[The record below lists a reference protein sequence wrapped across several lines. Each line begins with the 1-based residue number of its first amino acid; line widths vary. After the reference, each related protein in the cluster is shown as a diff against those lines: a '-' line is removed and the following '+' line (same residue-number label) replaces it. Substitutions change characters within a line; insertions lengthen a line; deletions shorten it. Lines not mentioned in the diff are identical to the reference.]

1 MADETSGVPL
11 ADFLRDL
18 AIAWK
23 SLLAYPAG
31 HPSRRESFARAHRQL
46 GAVLAA
52 VSPLVLGV
60 SRDGLIH
67 GPAKISSTGA
77 QRFAE
82 ALHRQRVALV
92 AIDESV
98 QASELETFLA
108 SLTTDKQAAQA
119 PLWERLPAAGVR
131 AIVVE
136 PIDYQAL
143 VMTDEAAPEVRAAG
157 TIWETVTRELLAGRQ
172 LAPHQREAALSA
184 TASAEDLA
192 QWIENLL
199 RESGRPGGG
208 ESAPGA
214 GAGGRGGGAG
224 FGGGEGADA
233 GGGSGPGG
241 GVGAGGS
248 SAGSGIDADGVGVGA
263 GDGVGT
269 GSPTTGVG
277 SSAAGSGGDGSGGP
291 AGISEAGAGF
301 GGGATGSS
309 GAAAAGV
316 GVAGAGVGAADSA
329 ATAGVGAGIGSLGDA
344 PSASDLAATL
354 GGAVAAQLGQLRG
367 ASRQRATRDVVD
379 LTNRLPPHLRQA
391 LLQASMRT
399 LAADEEGAEAL
410 RDLAGAQP
418 PAGVLST
425 LRQLASERQKLSASA
440 LRLARELT
448 AVAHAAREST
458 AGPVDAEAA
467 AALQELFRNR
477 DVDRVGQPPP
487 SPDDRRSVVELP
499 RPRPLAEVPDLGAR
513 RDTLHDEA
521 LARQLTTTL
530 LELVAARLPQEA
542 PEEPTLWRLEDLYR
556 GFLLA
561 GHIQQAAGIVEA
573 LRGMLQQ
580 ARAGGGSEA
589 ELRRCV
595 ERLANRETIAA
606 LLAALPDLP
615 SPAVAR
621 QLVDVLGPVAV
632 RHLVA
637 ALPEE
642 SDRSRRHQLLD
653 LLTALGPAVVPHAT
667 LLLGDSRW
675 FVVRNMI
682 LLLRTAGDQTSL
694 PQVRKCAEHADLR
707 VRLEAIKSLF
717 AADSQRSADLLA
729 QAINDRDPKVA
740 EAAIGLVGSYH
751 ITQGVQPLVAL
762 VRRWDPFGRR
772 RTVRLRAIRSLGRL
786 GDPAALPSLEPFFRD
801 GFRGRAREERLAA
814 YESLDGYPAAARRP
828 IVERGLRSRD
838 AEVRALC
845 EQVGTR
851 AAAADAVVEGGGLDE
866 THV

>member
-23 SLLAYPAG
+23 SMLAYPAG
-31 HPSRRESFARAHRQL
+31 HPSRRESFSRAHRQL
-46 GAVLAA
+46 GGVLAA

-67 GPAKISSTGA
+67 GPAKITSTGS
-77 QRFAE
+77 QRLAE

-98 QASELETFLA
+98 QASELETFLG
-108 SLTTDKQAAQA
+108 SLTTDKQAEQA

-143 VMTDEAAPEVRAAG
+143 VMTDEASPEAHASG

-208 ESAPGA
+208 VGGVDI
-214 GAGGRGGGAG
+214 GAGGGI
-224 FGGGEGADA
+224 
-233 GGGSGPGG
+233 
-241 GVGAGGS
+241 GAGGPA
-248 SAGSGIDADGVGVGA
+248 SAVGSPPAGTGTGFGSPGAGVGVG
-263 GDGVGT
+263 
-269 GSPTTGVG
+269 S
-277 SSAAGSGGDGSGGP
+277 
-291 AGISEAGAGF
+291 
-301 GGGATGSS
+301 
-309 GAAAAGV
+309 AGV
-316 GVAGAGVGAADSA
+316 GGTAQGAGLAD
-329 ATAGVGAGIGSLGDA
+329 VPRDA
-344 PSASDLAATL
+344 DLAVAL
-354 GGAVAAQLGQLRG
+354 GSAVAAQLGRLRG

-399 LAADEEGAEAL
+399 LAVDEEGGEAL

-425 LRQLASERQKLSASA
+425 LRQLAGERQKLSASA
-440 LRLARELT
+440 LRLARQLT
-448 AVAHAAREST
+448 AAAHAAREAAVEPVE
-458 AGPVDAEAA
+458 AGAA
-467 AALQELFRNR
+467 AALQELFRDR

-499 RPRPLAEVPDLGAR
+499 RPRPLAEVPELGAR
-513 RDTLHDEA
+513 RDTLHDET

-530 LELVAARLPQEA
+530 LELVAARLPQEP

-561 GHIQQAAGIVEA
+561 GQLQQAAGIVEA
-573 LRGMLQQ
+573 LRGILQQ
-580 ARAGGGSEA
+580 ARAAGGSDA

-615 SPAVAR
+615 SPAAAR

-642 SDRSRRHQLLD
+642 TDRSRRRQLLD
-653 LLTALGPAVVPHAT
+653 LLAALGPAVVPHAT
-667 LLLGDSRW
+667 LLLGDPRW
-675 FVVRNMI
+675 YVVRNMI
-682 LLLRTAGDQTSL
+682 QVLRAVGDQTSL

-717 AADSQRSADLLA
+717 AADSERSADLLA

-762 VRRWDPFGRR
+762 IKRWDPFGRR

-786 GDPAALPSLEPFFRD
+786 GDPAALPPLEPFFRD
-801 GFRGRAREERLAA
+801 GFRGRNREERLAA
-814 YESLDGYPAAARRP
+814 YESLGGYPAAAWRP

-838 AEVRALC
+838 PEVRALC

-851 AAAADAVVEGGGLDE
+851 AAEAAAAVAERGLDE